1 MTDERQTH
9 AEAAMDSLR
18 GYIAEHGG
26 RLTDEAMTRAL
37 LEAGHEEGD
46 IQTALAAYRAAET
59 AGPVRSRA
67 IRAITIAYVT
77 VYVLLSAGMLANSRP
92 PGYLMPDARG
102 GIVILTVSLAIA
114 YIGSMIW
121 VASRRAFGIL
131 AVAVLAL
138 GSLTGGLAI
147 APIGV
152 IGLIWLLR
160 RRTAVGQDRETRF
173 EVLLAIPIVLLLGVG
188 GLCVASGLPLP
199 GGA

>member
-1 MTDERQTH
+1 MTDERHTH

-26 RLTDEAMTRAL
+26 RLTDEAMIQAL
-37 LEAGHEEGD
+37 LEAGHKEDD
-46 IQTALAAYRAAET
+46 IQTVLAAYRAAET
-59 AGPVRSRA
+59 AGPVRSRV

-77 VYVLLSAGMLANSRP
+77 VYILLSVGMLANSRP

-102 GIVILTVSLAIA
+102 GIVILTVSLAVA
-114 YIGSMIW
+114 YLGSTIW
-121 VASRRAFGIL
+121 VASRRAFGIVAL
-131 AVAVLAL
+131 AILGL
-138 GSLTGGLAI
+138 GSVTGGLAVV
-147 APIGV
+147 PIGV

-160 RRTAVGQDRETRF
+160 RRTAVGQDGETRF

-188 GLCVASGLPLP
+188 GICLASGLPWP